1 MPHVALSAYDR
12 LFLAGHEALQR
23 RGLSGHLCFIWL
35 ELSGRVDRAALDAAY
50 REASMRV
57 PLVAAGIDYSLLT
70 GRARWRYSRVE
81 SDIAPIEFHDLAHGD
96 AATEMRQVLMRAWR
110 EPQDPAEGR
119 QLRLLCFERDDR
131 STLVLRWPHYLMD
144 LEGAQGF
151 LLEMQQAAAH
161 GTSGAA
167 NGRGH
172 ATHPNDGVSVREK
185 PLSYPPDW
193 SRRWIRKWIEGVRRH
208 RTVARLNSRQLPE
221 RSIDPNATADFV
233 IRQWSAAQTATIFDT
248 GKRGCLPGPLLHTR
262 HLLVATA
269 RGLDDVAAD
278 LDMTPGDHYL
288 ITLPMLRP
296 RRAPRTK
303 LGCNDLVVATIVV
316 KRDLLGDSTAL
327 HTSVL
332 EQVDAY
338 NRGGDEATWVFMSYV
353 GLLRK
358 RHYEWMLRRKS
369 MMARCSIGFTNFRAD
384 AWSSG
389 FLGGSV
395 TNSYACGLPTIPPG
409 VMLTFMRSGERLN
422 LGTAFFPHVCAAQ
435 NVQRL
440 LARIEHHLGLPV

>member
-1 MPHVALSAYDR
+1 MPHVPLSAYDR

-23 RGLSGHLCFIWL
+23 RGLSGHFCFIWL
-35 ELSGRVDRAALDAAY
+35 ELSGRVDRATLDAAY
-50 REASMRV
+50 RAASIRV
-57 PLVAAGIDYSLLT
+57 PLVTAGIDYSLLT
-70 GRARWRYSRVE
+70 GRARWRYSREE
-81 SDIAPIEFHDLAHGD
+81 SDVAPIDFHDLAQGD
-96 AATEMRQVLMRAWR
+96 AATGVRQVLMRAWR

-119 QLRLLCFERDDR
+119 QLRLFCFEHGDR

-151 LLEMQQAAAH
+151 LLELQQAAR
-161 GTSGAA
+161 GGDGGAA
-167 NGRGH
+167 GK
-172 ATHPNDGVSVREK
+172 EK
-185 PLSYPPDW
+185 SLPYPPDW
-193 SRRWIRKWIEGVRRH
+193 SRRWLRKWFEGIRRH

-221 RSIDPNATADFV
+221 RNINPNATADF
-233 IRQWSAAQTATIFDT
+233 ITRQWTAAQSTAILDA
-248 GKRGCLPGPLLHTR
+248 GKRNCLPGPLLHTR

-288 ITLPMLRP
+288 LTLPMLRP

-303 LGCNDLVVATIVV
+303 LGCNDLIVATIVV
-316 KRDLLGDSTAL
+316 KRDLLGDSAAL
-327 HTSVL
+327 HASVL
-332 EQVDAY
+332 EQIDAY

-384 AWSSG
+384 AWSDG
-389 FLGGSV
+389 FLGSRV

-409 VMLTFMRSGERLN
+409 VMLTFMRNGDRLN
-422 LGTAFFPHVCAAQ
+422 LGAGFFPHVCAAE

-440 LARIEHHLGLPV
+440 FARIEHHLGVPI